1 MKKILFASLSILLLI
16 SCAQRKE
23 EIKEPA
29 VLKLVPALF
38 EAESWRSHEIE
49 VKMVCDLEAKPA
61 LQDTPWATI
70 SSQEITGNGQ
80 TTLVLLLEANEGDEA
95 RKGKLTASCGSSVV
109 SCEFTQ
115 KALGANL
122 GIYSFEGSST
132 DVSFD
137 EFKHQSSVRRYGDG
151 RVVSRLLSPSVE
163 KFAVCKYLPS
173 NPSRGAIVKFT
184 LYQNWMPGVPSQN
197 EIEAE
202 VVKAEEGKL
211 WLSSGEGVIIVKI

>member
-1 MKKILFASLSILLLI
+1 MSLLLLL
-16 SCAQRKE
+16 SCSPRKE
-23 EIKEPA
+23 EVKEPS
-29 VLKLVPALF
+29 VLKLVPTLF
-38 EAESWRSHEIE
+38 EAEPWRSHEIE

-80 TTLVLLLEANEGDEA
+80 TTIVLLLEANEGDEA
-95 RKGKLTASCGSSVV
+95 RKGTLTASCGSSVV
-109 SCEFTQ
+109 TCEFTQ
-115 KALGANL
+115 NPLGSNL

-137 EFKHQSSVRRYGDG
+137 ELKHQSSVRRYGDG
-151 RVVSRLLSPSVE
+151 NVVSRLLSPSE
-163 KFAVCKYLPS
+163 DKFVVCKFLPAR
-173 NPSRGAIVKFT
+173 PSRGGKVNFT

-202 VVKAEEGKL
+202 VVKAEEGKV
-211 WLSSGEGVIIVKI
+211 WLSYGDCVIIVRI